1 MRVRIALIPFVAA
14 AALLAGCATNNNT
27 TAPAA
32 TTPPAGNGIAALS
45 ADEILAKAKTALAAA
60 KSYHVKGQATSD
72 GSLFK
77 ADIAFAGKD
86 FGGTVQIQNI
96 PLEIIS
102 VTDGLYLK
110 AADSFWASVLPP
122 AQQALAAGF
131 KDKYVKVNPS
141 VPAFAGLKDSFDGG
155 DMLTPEGTVSKG
167 DTKTING
174 VPAIGLVDSK
184 TKSVLYI
191 ATEGEPFPLRQEG
204 GEGGPTD
211 VIDFTDFN
219 GTASVK
225 APAAA
230 NVVDLTAFT
239 G

>member
-1 MRVRIALIPFVAA
+1 MRVRIALIPLVAA
-14 AALLAGCATNNNT
+14 AALLAGCATNNT
-27 TAPAA
+27 TTPAA
-32 TTPPAGNGIAALS
+32 TTPPAGNGVAALS
-45 ADEILAKAKTALAAA
+45 ADEILTKAKAALTAA
-60 KSYHVKGQATSD
+60 KSYHVKGQATSG

-77 ADIAFAGKD
+77 ADLAFAGKD

-102 VTDGLYLK
+102 VSDGLYLK
-110 AADSFWASVLPP
+110 STDAFWASILPP

-131 KDKYVKVNPS
+131 KDKYVKVNPA
-141 VPAFAGLKDSFDGG
+141 VPAFAALKDSFDGAS
-155 DMLTPEGTVSKG
+155 MLTPDGTVSKG

-184 TKSVLYI
+184 NKSVLYI
-191 ATEGEPFPLRQEG
+191 ATEGEPFPVRQEG

-211 VIDFTDFN
+211 VIDFTEFN
-219 GTASVK
+219 ATANVK

-230 NVVDLTAFT
+230 NVIDLTSFT